1 MKKITQL
8 LLQLFK
14 KFNDLAWNL
23 PFHTYIWTV
32 INFLNS
38 VRYMA
43 NDKKEKNLTEELD
56 QNEDQDLSKENANQD
71 NQEIESE
78 SNGLL
83 EQIEDLKNQ
92 VLYAKA
98 EAENIRRRSYEE
110 ADKTRKFAIEG
121 FSQELLSVKDSL
133 EASLGSDN
141 VDNKILIDGV
151 ELTLK
156 QLNAVFEKFNIVEIN
171 PIGEKFDPNE
181 HQAMSM
187 IESKEQES
195 NTVLSVLQKGYKL
208 NDRVIRPAMVSV
220 VKNND

>member
-1 MKKITQL
+1 
-8 LLQLFK
+8 
-14 KFNDLAWNL
+14 
-23 PFHTYIWTV
+23 
-32 INFLNS
+32 
-38 VRYMA
+38 MA
-43 NDKKEKNLTEELD
+43 DDKKEKNLTEELD
-56 QNEDQDLSKENANQD
+56 QNEDQDLSKENANKESQD
-71 NQEIESE
+71 IETQSDD
-78 SNGLL
+78 LL

-156 QLNAVFEKFNIVEIN
+156 QLNAVFEKFNIVEVN

-187 IESKEQES
+187 VESKEQES

>member
-1 MKKITQL
+1 
-8 LLQLFK
+8 
-14 KFNDLAWNL
+14 
-23 PFHTYIWTV
+23 
-32 INFLNS
+32 
-38 VRYMA
+38 MA
-43 NDKKEKNLTEELD
+43 HDKKEKNLTEELD
-56 QNEDQDLSKENANQD
+56 QNEDQDLSKENDNEE
-71 NQEIESE
+71 NQEIDSQ
-78 SNGLL
+78 SNDLL

-141 VDNKILIDGV
+141 LDNKILIDGV

-187 IESKEQES
+187 VESKEQES

>member
-1 MKKITQL
+1 MT
-8 LLQLFK
+8 
-14 KFNDLAWNL
+14 D
-23 PFHTYIWTV
+23 
-32 INFLNS
+32 
-38 VRYMA
+38 
-43 NDKKEKNLTEELD
+43 DKKEKNLSEDLD
-56 QNEDQDLSKENANQD
+56 QNEDQDLSKESTNEESH
-71 NQEIESE
+71 EIDAKAED
-78 SNGLL
+78 LL
-83 EQIEDLKNQ
+83 VQIEDLKNQ

-133 EASLGSDN
+133 EASLSSDN
-141 VDNKILIDGV
+141 VDNKTLMDGV

-156 QLNAVFEKFNIVEIN
+156 QLNAVFEKFNIIEVN

-187 IESKEQES
+187 VESKEQEP
-195 NTVLSVLQKGYKL
+195 NTVLNVLQKGYKL

-220 VKNND
+220 VKSND

>member
-1 MKKITQL
+1 MT
-8 LLQLFK
+8 
-14 KFNDLAWNL
+14 D
-23 PFHTYIWTV
+23 
-32 INFLNS
+32 
-38 VRYMA
+38 
-43 NDKKEKNLTEELD
+43 DKKEKNLSKDLD
-56 QNEDQDLSKENANQD
+56 ENEDQDLSKESTNVESH
-71 NQEIESE
+71 EIDAKVED
-78 SNGLL
+78 LL
-83 EQIEDLKNQ
+83 VQIEDLKNQ

-133 EASLGSDN
+133 EASLSSDN
-141 VDNKILIDGV
+141 VDNKTLIDGV

-156 QLNAVFEKFNIVEIN
+156 QLNAVFEKFNIIEVN

-187 IESKEQES
+187 VESKEQEP
-195 NTVLSVLQKGYKL
+195 NTVLNVLQKGYKL

-220 VKNND
+220 VKSND

>member
-1 MKKITQL
+1 
-8 LLQLFK
+8 
-14 KFNDLAWNL
+14 
-23 PFHTYIWTV
+23 
-32 INFLNS
+32 
-38 VRYMA
+38 MA

-56 QNEDQDLSKENANQD
+56 QNEDQDLSKENANKESQD
-71 NQEIESE
+71 IETQSDD
-78 SNGLL
+78 LL

-187 IESKEQES
+187 VESKEQES

>member
-1 MKKITQL
+1 
-8 LLQLFK
+8 
-14 KFNDLAWNL
+14 
-23 PFHTYIWTV
+23 
-32 INFLNS
+32 
-38 VRYMA
+38 MA
-43 NDKKEKNLTEELD
+43 DDKKENNLTEELD
-56 QNEDQDLSKENANQD
+56 QNEDQDLSKENTNEE
-71 NQEIESE
+71 NQETDAQ
-78 SNGLL
+78 SNDLL

-187 IESKEQES
+187 VESKEQES

>member
-1 MKKITQL
+1 
-8 LLQLFK
+8 
-14 KFNDLAWNL
+14 
-23 PFHTYIWTV
+23 
-32 INFLNS
+32 
-38 VRYMA
+38 MA

-56 QNEDQDLSKENANQD
+56 QNEDQNISKESANKES
-71 NQEIESE
+71 QEIDTQSDD
-78 SNGLL
+78 LL

-187 IESKEQES
+187 VESKEQES

-208 NDRVIRPAMVSV
+208 NDRVIRPAMV
-220 VKNND
+220 

>member
-1 MKKITQL
+1 
-8 LLQLFK
+8 
-14 KFNDLAWNL
+14 
-23 PFHTYIWTV
+23 
-32 INFLNS
+32 
-38 VRYMA
+38 MA
-43 NDKKEKNLTEELD
+43 DDKKEKNLTEELD
-56 QNEDQDLSKENANQD
+56 QNEDQDLSKENPNEE
-71 NQEIESE
+71 NQEIDAQSDD
-78 SNGLL
+78 LL
-83 EQIEDLKNQ
+83 EQIEDLRNQ

-156 QLNAVFEKFNIVEIN
+156 QLNAVFEKFNIAEIN

-187 IESKEQES
+187 VESKEQES

>member
-1 MKKITQL
+1 
-8 LLQLFK
+8 
-14 KFNDLAWNL
+14 
-23 PFHTYIWTV
+23 
-32 INFLNS
+32 
-38 VRYMA
+38 MA
-43 NDKKEKNLTEELD
+43 DDKKENNFTEELD
-56 QNEDQDLSKENANQD
+56 QNEDQDLSKENANGE
-71 NQEIESE
+71 NQETDDQ
-78 SNGLL
+78 SNDLL

-187 IESKEQES
+187 VESKEQES

>member
-1 MKKITQL
+1 MT
-8 LLQLFK
+8 
-14 KFNDLAWNL
+14 D
-23 PFHTYIWTV
+23 
-32 INFLNS
+32 
-38 VRYMA
+38 
-43 NDKKEKNLTEELD
+43 DKKDKSLSEDLD
-56 QNEDQDLSKENANQD
+56 QNEEQDISKESTHEESH
-71 NQEIESE
+71 EIDAQAED
-78 SNGLL
+78 LL
-83 EQIEDLKNQ
+83 VQIEDLKNQ

-133 EASLGSDN
+133 EASLSSDN
-141 VDNKILIDGV
+141 VDNKTLIDGV

-156 QLNAVFEKFNIVEIN
+156 QLNAVFEKFNIIEVN

-187 IESKEQES
+187 VESKEQEP
-195 NTVLSVLQKGYKL
+195 NTVLNVLQKGYKL

-220 VKNND
+220 AKSND

>member
-1 MKKITQL
+1 
-8 LLQLFK
+8 
-14 KFNDLAWNL
+14 
-23 PFHTYIWTV
+23 
-32 INFLNS
+32 
-38 VRYMA
+38 MA
-43 NDKKEKNLTEELD
+43 DDKKEKNLTEELD
-56 QNEDQDLSKENANQD
+56 QNEDQDLPKENANEE
-71 NQEIESE
+71 NQETDSQ
-78 SNGLL
+78 SNDLL

-110 ADKTRKFAIEG
+110 ADKTRRFAIEG

-187 IESKEQES
+187 VESKEQES

>member
-1 MKKITQL
+1 MV
-8 LLQLFK
+8 
-14 KFNDLAWNL
+14 D
-23 PFHTYIWTV
+23 
-32 INFLNS
+32 
-38 VRYMA
+38 
-43 NDKKEKNLTEELD
+43 DKKEKNLTEELD
-56 QNEDQDLSKENANQD
+56 QNEDQDLSKDNTNEE
-71 NQEIESE
+71 NQEIETQPD
-78 SNGLL
+78 GLL

-187 IESKEQES
+187 VESKEQES

>member
-1 MKKITQL
+1 
-8 LLQLFK
+8 
-14 KFNDLAWNL
+14 
-23 PFHTYIWTV
+23 
-32 INFLNS
+32 
-38 VRYMA
+38 MA
-43 NDKKEKNLTEELD
+43 DDKKEKNPTEELD
-56 QNEDQDLSKENANQD
+56 QNEDQDISKENTNEE
-71 NQEIESE
+71 NQEIDTQSDD
-78 SNGLL
+78 LL

-187 IESKEQES
+187 VESKEQES

>member
-1 MKKITQL
+1 
-8 LLQLFK
+8 
-14 KFNDLAWNL
+14 
-23 PFHTYIWTV
+23 
-32 INFLNS
+32 
-38 VRYMA
+38 MA
-43 NDKKEKNLTEELD
+43 DDKKEKNRTEELD
-56 QNEDQDLSKENANQD
+56 QNEDQDLSKENAND
-71 NQEIESE
+71 ENQETDAQSD
-78 SNGLL
+78 NLL
-83 EQIEDLKNQ
+83 EQIEDLRNQ

-133 EASLGSDN
+133 EASLCSDN

-187 IESKEQES
+187 VESKEQES

>member
-1 MKKITQL
+1 
-8 LLQLFK
+8 
-14 KFNDLAWNL
+14 
-23 PFHTYIWTV
+23 
-32 INFLNS
+32 
-38 VRYMA
+38 MA
-43 NDKKEKNLTEELD
+43 DDKKEKNLTEELD
-56 QNEDQDLSKENANQD
+56 QNDGQDLPKENANEE
-71 NQEIESE
+71 NQEINTQSDV
-78 SNGLL
+78 LL

-133 EASLGSDN
+133 EASLGPDN
-141 VDNKILIDGV
+141 LDNKTLIDGV

-156 QLNAVFEKFNIVEIN
+156 QLNAVFEKFNIAEIN

-187 IESKEQES
+187 VESKEQES

>member
-1 MKKITQL
+1 
-8 LLQLFK
+8 
-14 KFNDLAWNL
+14 
-23 PFHTYIWTV
+23 
-32 INFLNS
+32 
-38 VRYMA
+38 MA

-56 QNEDQDLSKENANQD
+56 QNEDQDLSKENANKESQD
-71 NQEIESE
+71 IETQSDD
-78 SNGLL
+78 LL

-141 VDNKILIDGV
+141 VDNKTLIDGV

-156 QLNAVFEKFNIVEIN
+156 QLNAVFEKFNIAEIN

-187 IESKEQES
+187 VESNEQES

>member
-1 MKKITQL
+1 
-8 LLQLFK
+8 
-14 KFNDLAWNL
+14 
-23 PFHTYIWTV
+23 
-32 INFLNS
+32 
-38 VRYMA
+38 MA
-43 NDKKEKNLTEELD
+43 DDKKENNLTEELD
-56 QNEDQDLSKENANQD
+56 QNEDQDLSKENANGE
-71 NQEIESE
+71 NQETDDQ
-78 SNGLL
+78 SNDLL

-187 IESKEQES
+187 VESKEQES

>member
-1 MKKITQL
+1 
-8 LLQLFK
+8 
-14 KFNDLAWNL
+14 
-23 PFHTYIWTV
+23 
-32 INFLNS
+32 
-38 VRYMA
+38 MA
-43 NDKKEKNLTEELD
+43 DDKKENNLTEELD
-56 QNEDQDLSKENANQD
+56 QNEEQDLSNENANEE
-71 NQEIESE
+71 NQETDAQ
-78 SNGLL
+78 SNDLL

-156 QLNAVFEKFNIVEIN
+156 QLNAIFEKFNIVEIN

-187 IESKEQES
+187 VESKEQES

>member
-1 MKKITQL
+1 MT
-8 LLQLFK
+8 
-14 KFNDLAWNL
+14 D
-23 PFHTYIWTV
+23 
-32 INFLNS
+32 
-38 VRYMA
+38 
-43 NDKKEKNLTEELD
+43 DKKEKNLSEDLD
-56 QNEDQDLSKENANQD
+56 QNEDQDLSKESTNEERH
-71 NQEIESE
+71 EIDAKADD
-78 SNGLL
+78 LL
-83 EQIEDLKNQ
+83 VQIEDLKNQ

-133 EASLGSDN
+133 EASLSSDN
-141 VDNKILIDGV
+141 VDNKTLIDGV

-156 QLNAVFEKFNIVEIN
+156 QLNAVFEKFNIIEVN

-187 IESKEQES
+187 VESKEQEP
-195 NTVLSVLQKGYKL
+195 NTVLNVLQKGYKL

-220 VKNND
+220 VKSND

>member
-1 MKKITQL
+1 
-8 LLQLFK
+8 
-14 KFNDLAWNL
+14 
-23 PFHTYIWTV
+23 
-32 INFLNS
+32 
-38 VRYMA
+38 MA
-43 NDKKEKNLTEELD
+43 DDKKEKNLTEELD
-56 QNEDQDLSKENANQD
+56 QNEDQDLSKENAND
-71 NQEIESE
+71 ENQETDAQ
-78 SNGLL
+78 SNDLL

-133 EASLGSDN
+133 EASLSSDN
-141 VDNKILIDGV
+141 VDNKTLIDGV

-156 QLNAVFEKFNIVEIN
+156 QLNAVFEKFNIAEIN

-187 IESKEQES
+187 VESKEQES

-208 NDRVIRPAMVSV
+208 NERVIRPAMVSV

>member
-1 MKKITQL
+1 
-8 LLQLFK
+8 
-14 KFNDLAWNL
+14 
-23 PFHTYIWTV
+23 
-32 INFLNS
+32 
-38 VRYMA
+38 MA
-43 NDKKEKNLTEELD
+43 DDKKEKNLTEELD
-56 QNEDQDLSKENANQD
+56 QNEDQDLSKENANEE
-71 NQEIESE
+71 NHEIDAQSDD
-78 SNGLL
+78 LL

-187 IESKEQES
+187 VESKEQES
-195 NTVLSVLQKGYKL
+195 NSVLSVLQKGYKL

>member
-1 MKKITQL
+1 
-8 LLQLFK
+8 
-14 KFNDLAWNL
+14 
-23 PFHTYIWTV
+23 
-32 INFLNS
+32 
-38 VRYMA
+38 MA

-56 QNEDQDLSKENANQD
+56 QNEDQDLSKENANQE
-71 NQEIESE
+71 NQEIDAQSDD
-78 SNGLL
+78 LL
-83 EQIEDLKNQ
+83 EQIEDLRNQ

-187 IESKEQES
+187 VESKEQES

>member
-1 MKKITQL
+1 
-8 LLQLFK
+8 
-14 KFNDLAWNL
+14 
-23 PFHTYIWTV
+23 
-32 INFLNS
+32 
-38 VRYMA
+38 MA
-43 NDKKEKNLTEELD
+43 DEKKEKNLTEELD
-56 QNEDQDLSKENANQD
+56 QNEDQDLSKENANQE

-78 SNGLL
+78 SNDLL
-83 EQIEDLKNQ
+83 EQIENLKNQ

-187 IESKEQES
+187 VESKEQES

>member
-1 MKKITQL
+1 
-8 LLQLFK
+8 
-14 KFNDLAWNL
+14 
-23 PFHTYIWTV
+23 
-32 INFLNS
+32 
-38 VRYMA
+38 MA
-43 NDKKEKNLTEELD
+43 DDKKEKNLTEELD
-56 QNEDQDLSKENANQD
+56 QNEDQDLSNENANEE
-71 NQEIESE
+71 NQETDSQ
-78 SNGLL
+78 SNDLL

-141 VDNKILIDGV
+141 LDNKILIDGV

-187 IESKEQES
+187 VESKEQES

>member
-1 MKKITQL
+1 
-8 LLQLFK
+8 
-14 KFNDLAWNL
+14 
-23 PFHTYIWTV
+23 
-32 INFLNS
+32 
-38 VRYMA
+38 MA
-43 NDKKEKNLTEELD
+43 DDKKEKNLTEELD
-56 QNEDQDLSKENANQD
+56 QNEDQDLSKENANQE
-71 NQEIESE
+71 NQEIDAQSDD
-78 SNGLL
+78 LL
-83 EQIEDLKNQ
+83 EQIEDLRNQ

-141 VDNKILIDGV
+141 VDNKTLIDGV

-187 IESKEQES
+187 VESKEQES

>member
-1 MKKITQL
+1 
-8 LLQLFK
+8 
-14 KFNDLAWNL
+14 
-23 PFHTYIWTV
+23 
-32 INFLNS
+32 
-38 VRYMA
+38 MA

-56 QNEDQDLSKENANQD
+56 QNEDQDISKESANKESQD
-71 NQEIESE
+71 IDTQSDD
-78 SNGLL
+78 LL

-141 VDNKILIDGV
+141 LDTKILIDGV

-187 IESKEQES
+187 VESKEQES

>member
-1 MKKITQL
+1 
-8 LLQLFK
+8 
-14 KFNDLAWNL
+14 
-23 PFHTYIWTV
+23 
-32 INFLNS
+32 
-38 VRYMA
+38 MA
-43 NDKKEKNLTEELD
+43 DDKKENNLTEELD
-56 QNEDQDLSKENANQD
+56 QNEDQDLSKENANEE
-71 NQEIESE
+71 NQEIDAQSDD
-78 SNGLL
+78 LL

-187 IESKEQES
+187 VESKEQES

>member
-1 MKKITQL
+1 
-8 LLQLFK
+8 
-14 KFNDLAWNL
+14 
-23 PFHTYIWTV
+23 
-32 INFLNS
+32 
-38 VRYMA
+38 MA
-43 NDKKEKNLTEELD
+43 DDKKEKNLTEELD
-56 QNEDQDLSKENANQD
+56 QNEDQDLSKENANQE
-71 NQEIESE
+71 NQEIDAHSDD
-78 SNGLL
+78 LL
-83 EQIEDLKNQ
+83 EQIEDLRNQ

-156 QLNAVFEKFNIVEIN
+156 QLNAVFEKFNIAEIN

-187 IESKEQES
+187 VESKEQES

>member
-1 MKKITQL
+1 
-8 LLQLFK
+8 
-14 KFNDLAWNL
+14 
-23 PFHTYIWTV
+23 
-32 INFLNS
+32 
-38 VRYMA
+38 MA
-43 NDKKEKNLTEELD
+43 YDKKEKNLTEELD
-56 QNEDQDLSKENANQD
+56 QNEDQDLSKETASKE
-71 NQEIESE
+71 NQEIDSQ
-78 SNGLL
+78 SNDLL

-121 FSQELLSVKDSL
+121 FSQEILSVKDSL

-141 VDNKILIDGV
+141 VDNKTLIDGV

-187 IESKEQES
+187 VESKEQES

>member
-1 MKKITQL
+1 
-8 LLQLFK
+8 
-14 KFNDLAWNL
+14 
-23 PFHTYIWTV
+23 
-32 INFLNS
+32 
-38 VRYMA
+38 MA
-43 NDKKEKNLTEELD
+43 DDKKEKNLTEELD
-56 QNEDQDLSKENANQD
+56 QNEDQDLLKENAD
-71 NQEIESE
+71 EENQETDAQ
-78 SNGLL
+78 SNDLL

-187 IESKEQES
+187 VESKEQES

>member
-1 MKKITQL
+1 
-8 LLQLFK
+8 
-14 KFNDLAWNL
+14 
-23 PFHTYIWTV
+23 
-32 INFLNS
+32 
-38 VRYMA
+38 MA
-43 NDKKEKNLTEELD
+43 DDKKENNLTEELD
-56 QNEDQDLSKENANQD
+56 QNEDQDLSKENANEE
-71 NQEIESE
+71 NQEIESQ
-78 SNGLL
+78 SDDLL

-141 VDNKILIDGV
+141 VDNKILMDGV

-187 IESKEQES
+187 VESKEQES

>member
-1 MKKITQL
+1 
-8 LLQLFK
+8 
-14 KFNDLAWNL
+14 
-23 PFHTYIWTV
+23 
-32 INFLNS
+32 
-38 VRYMA
+38 MA
-43 NDKKEKNLTEELD
+43 DDKKENNLTEELD
-56 QNEDQDLSKENANQD
+56 QNEDQDLSKENAND
-71 NQEIESE
+71 ENQETDAQ
-78 SNGLL
+78 SNDLL

-141 VDNKILIDGV
+141 VDNKILTDGV

-187 IESKEQES
+187 VESKEQES

>member
-1 MKKITQL
+1 
-8 LLQLFK
+8 
-14 KFNDLAWNL
+14 
-23 PFHTYIWTV
+23 
-32 INFLNS
+32 
-38 VRYMA
+38 MA
-43 NDKKEKNLTEELD
+43 DDKKENNLTEELD
-56 QNEDQDLSKENANQD
+56 QNADQDLSKENAND
-71 NQEIESE
+71 ENQETDAQ
-78 SNGLL
+78 SNDLL

-133 EASLGSDN
+133 EASLVSDN

-187 IESKEQES
+187 VESKEQES

>member
-1 MKKITQL
+1 M
-8 LLQLFK
+8 
-14 KFNDLAWNL
+14 
-23 PFHTYIWTV
+23 V
-32 INFLNS
+32 
-38 VRYMA
+38 

-56 QNEDQDLSKENANQD
+56 QNEDQNISKESANKES
-71 NQEIESE
+71 QEIETQSDD
-78 SNGLL
+78 LL

-187 IESKEQES
+187 VESKEQES

>member
-1 MKKITQL
+1 
-8 LLQLFK
+8 
-14 KFNDLAWNL
+14 
-23 PFHTYIWTV
+23 
-32 INFLNS
+32 
-38 VRYMA
+38 MA

-56 QNEDQDLSKENANQD
+56 QNEDQDLSKENANKENQD
-71 NQEIESE
+71 IETQSDD
-78 SNGLL
+78 LL

-187 IESKEQES
+187 VESKEQES

>member
-1 MKKITQL
+1 
-8 LLQLFK
+8 
-14 KFNDLAWNL
+14 
-23 PFHTYIWTV
+23 
-32 INFLNS
+32 
-38 VRYMA
+38 MA
-43 NDKKEKNLTEELD
+43 HDKKEKNLTEELD
-56 QNEDQDLSKENANQD
+56 QNEDQDLSKENANKES
-71 NQEIESE
+71 QEIDTQSDD
-78 SNGLL
+78 LL

-98 EAENIRRRSYEE
+98 ELENIRRRSYEE

-141 VDNKILIDGV
+141 LDTKILIDGV

-187 IESKEQES
+187 VESKEQES

>member
-1 MKKITQL
+1 
-8 LLQLFK
+8 
-14 KFNDLAWNL
+14 
-23 PFHTYIWTV
+23 
-32 INFLNS
+32 
-38 VRYMA
+38 MA
-43 NDKKEKNLTEELD
+43 DDKKENNLTEELD
-56 QNEDQDLSKENANQD
+56 QNENQDISKESANKE
-71 NQEIESE
+71 NQEIDTQSDD
-78 SNGLL
+78 LL

-171 PIGEKFDPNE
+171 PIGKKFDPNE

-187 IESKEQES
+187 VESKEQES

>member
-1 MKKITQL
+1 
-8 LLQLFK
+8 
-14 KFNDLAWNL
+14 
-23 PFHTYIWTV
+23 
-32 INFLNS
+32 
-38 VRYMA
+38 MA
-43 NDKKEKNLTEELD
+43 DDKKENNLTEELD
-56 QNEDQDLSKENANQD
+56 QNEDQDLSKENANEE
-71 NQEIESE
+71 NQGTDSQ
-78 SNGLL
+78 SNDLL

-187 IESKEQES
+187 VESKEQES